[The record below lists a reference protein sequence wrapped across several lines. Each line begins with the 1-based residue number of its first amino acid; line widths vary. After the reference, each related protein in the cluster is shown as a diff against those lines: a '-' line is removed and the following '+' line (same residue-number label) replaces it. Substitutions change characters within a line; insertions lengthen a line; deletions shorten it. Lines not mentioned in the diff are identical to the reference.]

1 MSMVNLS
8 GDVRSVLA
16 EKMAG
21 EITLSDRHGDAL
33 RKWRSNFEVSQSDLA
48 FHLGISPSV
57 ISDYE
62 SGRRR
67 SPGIHIIGKI
77 VDALLE
83 IDARRGSLKM
93 QVYGSIL
100 KQGILGDAVYDIH
113 EYLSPLTVTELI
125 RLIDGSVVYTPGVDF
140 EKRLYG
146 YTVVDGL
153 KAILELSSGEFQ
165 RLYGWSTERAMVF
178 TNISTGRSPMVALRV
193 TTLKP
198 GAVVL
203 HGLGEGEVD
212 LLALRIAELERIPLI
227 VTYMELDLMISRL
240 QLLE

>member
-1 MSMVNLS
+1 MVDRS
-8 GDVRSVLA
+8 GDVRSMLA

-21 EITLSDRHGDAL
+21 EITLSDRYGEAL

-48 FHLGISPSV
+48 SYLGISPSV

-83 IDARRGSLKM
+83 IDRRRGSSKIEA
-93 QVYGSIL
+93 YESIL
-100 KQGILGDAVYDIH
+100 KQGILGDAVYDMH
-113 EYLSPLTVTELI
+113 EYLSPLTVAELI
-125 RLIDGSVVYTPGVDF
+125 RLIDGSLLYTPRAGV

-212 LLALRIAELERIPLI
+212 PLALQIAELERIPLI
-227 VTYMELDLMISRL
+227 VTEMELDLMIERL
-240 QLLE
+240 QALE

>member
-1 MSMVNLS
+1 MVDLS

-21 EITLSDRHGDAL
+21 EITLSDRHGETL

-48 FHLGISPSV
+48 SHLGISPSV

-67 SPGIHIIGKI
+67 SPGIHIIGRI

-83 IDARRGSLKM
+83 IDARRGALKM
-93 QVYGSIL
+93 QAYESIL
-100 KQGILGDAVYDIH
+100 KQGILGDAVYGIH

-125 RLIDGSVVYTPGVDF
+125 RLIDGSVVYTPIVDF
-140 EKRLYG
+140 DKRLYG

-165 RLYGWSTERAMVF
+165 RLYGWSTERTMVF

-203 HGLGEGEVD
+203 HGLGADEVD

-227 VTYMELDLMISRL
+227 VTCMELDLMISKL
-240 QLLE
+240 QSQK